1 MRGHDDLAIAGVI
14 HAPHQL
20 QELHLARGRQCG
32 FRFVKDE
39 DALLLTTLLEEA
51 QKTLAVRMREK
62 VRRDTSGNA
71 GNIFEIALVL
81 VSRNREEAL
90 GAKEPSVGD
99 LRQPAR
105 AQRLR

>member
-14 HAPHQL
+14 HPSHQL
-20 QELHLARGRQCG
+20 QKFDLARGRQCR
-32 FRFVKDE
+32 FRFVEDE
-39 DALLLTTLLEEA
+39 DALPLATLFEEA

-62 VRRDTSGNA
+62 VRRGTRGNA
-71 GNIFEIALVL
+71 GNIFEIDLVL

-99 LRQPAR
+99 LR
-105 AQRLR
+105 